1 MAGKSM
7 EMRKHAGRF
16 NAAHVAM
23 SGTRGMRAPLLGGL
37 HQANQQAIVLSVV
50 VTGGL
55 SLWRRTRAKL
65 VFNTHLLSTK

>member
-1 MAGKSM
+1 
-7 EMRKHAGRF
+7 
-16 NAAHVAM
+16 
-23 SGTRGMRAPLLGGL
+23 MRAPLLGGL
-37 HQANQQAIVLSVV
+37 HQANQQAIVLTVF